1 MSSCRVENTQMKRLV
16 FIAIPGIAGAL
27 LACPLTRVHALRQD
41 LGGDV
46 FERWVTAEATSR

>member
-1 MSSCRVENTQMKRLV
+1 MSSCRVENMQMKRLV
-16 FIAIPGIAGAL
+16 LIAIPGIAGAL